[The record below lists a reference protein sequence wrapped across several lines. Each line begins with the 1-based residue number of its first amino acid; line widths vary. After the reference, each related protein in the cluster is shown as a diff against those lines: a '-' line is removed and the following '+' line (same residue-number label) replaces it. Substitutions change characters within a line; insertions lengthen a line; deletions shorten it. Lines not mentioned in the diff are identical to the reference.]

1 MFNYRTWGI
10 LIIIFISVIV
20 FDFVIIK
27 KTAKF
32 NKRFKAYKKS
42 ASKKQYIS
50 YELDKDIKE
59 RFDYYMAHTPE
70 ALHYLEI
77 ELTNELDNDDS
88 GSFLNTIVSVG
99 IPSLALL
106 AAILAVLAPEVNLDT
121 LMNLIKPLIILLI
134 ILTAMYAIK
143 NLTTNIKTHL
153 MKRHLT
159 MVRHVK
165 QIKKDSASK
174 RNK

>member
-1 MFNYRTWGI
+1 MFNYIIWGI
-10 LIIIFISVIV
+10 LIIFFIALIV

-27 KTAKF
+27 KTTKF

-42 ASKKQYIS
+42 ASKKQYLS
-50 YELDKDIKE
+50 YELDKDNKE

-70 ALHYLEI
+70 ALNYLEI
-77 ELTNELDNDDS
+77 ELTNELDNNDS
-88 GSFLNTIVSVG
+88 GNFLNTIVSVG

-106 AAILAVLAPEVNLDT
+106 AAILAILAPEVNLDT
-121 LMNLIKPLIILLI
+121 LMNLVESLIILLV

-143 NLTTNIKTHL
+143 NLTTNIKTLL

-165 QIKKDSASK
+165 QIKNDLANK
-174 RNK
+174 RKK